1 MISLQ
6 AAAFAAVVT
15 FGLLSTGPGQPADE
29 SSPADKFPK
38 PKTAVKSKAAAKPSA
53 TKPPTPGKK
62 APGAATAKPKAK
74 PPVKPKAKPP
84 VKPKTKPPAAGTE
97 KAAAGEAAP
106 KKESPAPAPA
116 KKAMT
121 PEEEAQA
128 QKEADA
134 KEHFLKGKALVEE
147 GAWEKAIVELRASY
161 ELNPNPIALY
171 NMGICYDELTRYA
184 EAVTSYTLF
193 VKQAGEKYKEVLAE
207 VQARIKELSAFL
219 GTLKLT
225 VDPPGA
231 EVRIDGSVAGVAP
244 LAPITIET
252 GEHELSV
259 TLDGY
264 KDIETK
270 VVIVSGQMK
279 ELSLTMARPAPVTVA
294 PPPAPE
300 KKSRKTLHPAIFW
313 SMVGLAGAATAS
325 AAVTG
330 SLAIKKDRKVG
341 DFYEDETGWDSL
353 RDEGKKLALSTDIM
367 IGVAAAAGVSA
378 LVLFFFT
385 DFKKKKKEKPPVAL
399 TTGIDGKALGI
410 VYEGSF

>member
-6 AAAFAAVVT
+6 AVAIAAVVT
-15 FGLLSTGPGQPADE
+15 LGFLSAGPGQPVDE
-29 SSPADKFPK
+29 SSTAAKPPK
-38 PKTAVKSKAAAKPSA
+38 PKTALKPKATAKPSA

-62 APGAATAKPKAK
+62 APGGA
-74 PPVKPKAKPP
+74 PVKPKTKPP
-84 VKPKTKPPAAGTE
+84 VKPKTNVPTKTPVKPPAAGTE

-106 KKESPAPAPA
+106 KKESPAPAPV
-116 KKAMT
+116 KKAKT

-128 QKEADA
+128 QKEADG

-171 NMGICYDELTRYA
+171 NTAICYDELTRYA
-184 EAVTSYTLF
+184 EAVTTYTLF
-193 VKQAGEKYKEVLAE
+193 VEQAGEKYKEILAE

-231 EVRIDGSVAGVAP
+231 EVRIDGSAAGVAP

-259 TLDGY
+259 ILDGY

-270 VVIVSGQMK
+270 VVIVSGQTK
-279 ELSLTMARPAPVTVA
+279 ELSLTMARPAPVTVVQ
-294 PPPAPE
+294 PQVPE
-300 KKSRKTLHPAIFW
+300 KKNRKTLHPAIFW
-313 SMVGLAGAATAS
+313 SMVGLAGAAAVS
-325 AAVTG
+325 AVVTG
-330 SLAIKKDRKVG
+330 SLAVKKDRGVEEY
-341 DFYEDETGWDSL
+341 FEDETGWASL

-367 IGVAAAAGVSA
+367 IGVAAAAGASA
-378 LVLFFFT
+378 LVLSFFT

-399 TTGIDGKALGI
+399 TMGTDGKALGI

>member
-15 FGLLSTGPGQPADE
+15 FGLFTAGPGQPADE
-29 SSPADKFPK
+29 SPPADKPPK
-38 PKTAVKSKAAAKPSA
+38 PKTAVKSKAPAEPSA

-62 APGAATAKPKAK
+62 APGAATVKPKAK
-74 PPVKPKAKPP
+74 PPAKPTSKPP
-84 VKPKTKPPAAGTE
+84 VKPKTKAPAAGTG
-97 KAAAGEAAP
+97 KAAGA
-106 KKESPAPAPA
+106 KEPAPA
-116 KKAMT
+116 KEALT
-121 PEEEAQA
+121 PEEQAQA

-147 GAWEKAIVELRASY
+147 GAWEKAIIELRASY

-171 NMGICYDELTRYA
+171 NTAICYDELTRYA
-184 EAVTSYTLF
+184 EAVTYYTLF
-193 VKQAGEKYKEVLAE
+193 VEQAGEKYKEVLAE
-207 VQARIKELSAFL
+207 VQARIKELSTFL

-244 LAPITIET
+244 LSPITIET

-270 VVIVSGQMK
+270 VVIVSGQTK
-279 ELSLTMARPAPVTVA
+279 ELALTMAKPPPVTVVQ
-294 PPPAPE
+294 PPVPE

-313 SMVGLAGAATAS
+313 SMVGLAGAA
-325 AAVTG
+325 AAGAVVTG
-330 SLAIKKDRKVG
+330 SLAIGKDRKVG
-341 DFYEDETGWDSL
+341 EYYEDETGWGSL
-353 RDEGKKLALSTDIM
+353 RDEGKKLALSTDIL
-367 IGVAAAAGVSA
+367 IGVAAASGASA

-385 DFKKKKKEKPPVAL
+385 AFEKKKKEKPPVAL
-399 TTGIDGKALGI
+399 TMGADGKALGI